1 MNEMLSKIYNSDYF
15 VIGLFIV
22 IVILAIIF
30 LVLVFSGKKKK
41 NNGKEEIKVN
51 NNNTN
56 NSLEQNL
63 ATIDSTIVESPNP
76 TPVASPVEPVNP
88 ILGTESTQNSVEPQ
102 PVPEVSHSVES
113 VSMPIDMGVMSQP
126 VENSVNDVPSE
137 PDSAFNTSI
146 FHSMPET
153 IANTVKEEPVVS
165 VGEVAPEVN
174 NVSGDNN
181 MPMENTLTS
190 NLFEPAPDLSQVS
203 VDNALSTEEVAEAP
217 KAELPIEQPTND
229 IPNINEI
236 MPSYNSQSDN
246 ISSEPMPKN
255 EPELN
260 DYQKERIQMPNQF
273 SSVYINRE
281 ETVEEKKETPAPKSD
296 KPPYDPTLF
305 NNIYDPVPDIKPAMP
320 EENNQ
325 PGITPVVENNVDN
338 SQNSTPSFEI
348 PKVNIPEPSINPAE
362 PANVEPANVEST
374 SFEMPKFDTVPPL
387 EPINNV
393 ENNDIDLEQTSIDI
407 KINPQNTFE
416 MPNLATPQTDN
427 ATNNDNAADAPAG
440 LPNFNNETFNINK

>member
-1 MNEMLSKIYNSDYF
+1 MNEMLSKIYHSDYF

-41 NNGKEEIKVN
+41 NKEKEEIKVN
-51 NNNTN
+51 NNTN
-56 NSLEQNL
+56 NTLEQNL
-63 ATIDSTIVESPNP
+63 ATIDSATVESPNP
-76 TPVASPVEPVNP
+76 TPVTSPVEPVNP
-88 ILGTESTQNSVEPQ
+88 VLAEPIPNPVEPQ
-102 PVPEVSHSVES
+102 PIVEGGNQVEN
-113 VSMPIDMGVMSQP
+113 VSMPVNMGVMPQP
-126 VENSVNDVPSE
+126 VENPVTEVPSE

-146 FHSMPET
+146 FHNMPET
-153 IANTVKEEPVVS
+153 IANTVQEEPVVS
-165 VGEVAPEVN
+165 VGEISPEVN
-174 NVSGDNN
+174 NTSEDNN
-181 MPMENTLTS
+181 ISTENPLTS

-203 VDNALSTEEVAEAP
+203 VNNPLNTEEEVP
-217 KAELPIEQPTND
+217 KVEIPEERPTND

-236 MPSYNSQSDN
+236 MPNYNGQSDN
-246 ISSEPMPKN
+246 ISAEPISKS

-273 SSVYINRE
+273 SSVYINKE
-281 ETVEEKKETPAPKSD
+281 EPVEEKKENPEPKSD

-305 NNIYDPVPDIKPAMP
+305 NTIYDPVPDIKPAMP
-320 EENNQ
+320 EENKQ
-325 PGITPVVENNVDN
+325 PEITPIVENNGDN
-338 SQNSTPSFEI
+338 IPSSTPSFEV
-348 PKVNIPEPSINPAE
+348 PEVNIPEPTINSVE
-362 PANVEPANVEST
+362 LANVEPVNVEPT
-374 SFEMPKFDTVPPL
+374 PFEMPKFDTIPPL

-393 ENNDIDLEQTSIDI
+393 ENNDIDLEQTSTDI

-427 ATNNDNAADAPAG
+427 ASNNDETTDATSV

>member
-41 NNGKEEIKVN
+41 NNEKEEIKVN
-51 NNNTN
+51 NNTT

-63 ATIDSTIVESPNP
+63 ATIDNATLESPNE
-76 TPVASPVEPVNP
+76 TPVASPVEPVNSA
-88 ILGTESTQNSVEPQ
+88 LGTESTLNSVEPQ
-102 PVPEVSHSVES
+102 PIPEASHPVEN

-126 VENSVNDVPSE
+126 VENSVNEVPSE
-137 PDSAFNTSI
+137 PESAFNTSI

-153 IANTVKEEPVVS
+153 IANTVKEESVVS

-174 NVSGDNN
+174 NASEDNN

-203 VDNALSTEEVAEAP
+203 VDNPLNTEEVP
-217 KAELPIEQPTND
+217 KAEMPLEQPTND

-281 ETVEEKKETPAPKSD
+281 EPVEEKKETPEPKSD

-305 NNIYDPVPDIKPAMP
+305 NTIYDPVPDIKPAMP

-325 PGITPVVENNVDN
+325 PEITPVVENNVDN
-338 SQNSTPSFEI
+338 SQNSIPSFEM
-348 PKVNIPEPSINPAE
+348 PEVNIPEPSINPVE
-362 PANVEPANVEST
+362 PVNVEPANVEPT
-374 SFEMPKFDTVPPL
+374 PFEMPKLDTIPPL

-393 ENNDIDLEQTSIDI
+393 ESNDIDLEQTSTDI

-416 MPNLATPQTDN
+416 MPNLATPQMDN
-427 ATNNDNAADAPAG
+427 ASSNDSAADATAG